1 MVVCRETKE
10 KKRDWSG
17 GLVGV
22 GLTRTL
28 SRPHAEEK
36 EPVDPEVTLTA

>member
-22 GLTRTL
+22 GLTRT
-28 SRPHAEEK
+28 HARMQK
-36 EPVDPEVTLTA
+36 EPMDPEVTLTA